1 MTKGRVTPTQLSLLG
16 FIAVLLL
23 AWICYRPALSGAFQL
38 DDADNLSGLAAVE
51 DTASAAN
58 FILSGTAGPSGRPL
72 ALLSFVMQADEWEQ
86 GAEAFLR
93 INVLIHLLNAMLL
106 AACFYQ
112 LSLLQKTERQ
122 KAAIIAAVAAS
133 MWVVMPLLAS
143 ASLHVVQRMTTLS
156 ASFTLLGLFGYLFWR
171 CAIEDK
177 PRRAIIGMSA
187 SLVIGTGLA
196 TLVKEI
202 GLLLPLYVLV
212 LEATVLEKPRG
223 IEQRQWRTWQSVFL
237 ALPVVIVLAY
247 LSTRIVYP
255 DWVAGRRGFT
265 AGERLMT
272 EAQILWTYVQK
283 AVFAVPAKLGVYQ
296 TMPAL
301 NRSLLEPLT
310 MLSSLAWLL
319 LFTLSIIWRR
329 RYPLAALAV
338 LWFLGGHI
346 VESTFVPLEL
356 YFEHRNYLPIAGPIF
371 ALVAFLAL
379 GTDTHRKILAVL
391 APLYIVVSAFSLYGF
406 ASLSGEPSTSSRY
419 WATKYPDSVRA
430 VTTMATYQLTEEGPV
445 RTLDTLDRFVNQY
458 PQHAYLRI
466 QELNLRCMFMP
477 QQDHAPVISEL
488 RRELANVEF
497 TYTAGK
503 MLSQLFTTVTATNC
517 NGIDLEIVAEL
528 AGLLRDNPRYASV
541 PGYNHFHHKLL
552 AGVARQ
558 RGDFEETIDELQRAI
573 SYQGSAELNMM
584 MVTTLGGAGDFDAA
598 RKIILEAWDQGPRN
612 PLARIAWRRELE
624 NLGAYIDELER
635 YSEGVE

>member
-1 MTKGRVTPTQLSLLG
+1 
-16 FIAVLLL
+16 
-23 AWICYRPALSGAFQL
+23 
-38 DDADNLSGLAAVE
+38 
-51 DTASAAN
+51 
-58 FILSGTAGPSGRPL
+58 
-72 ALLSFVMQADEWEQ
+72 
-86 GAEAFLR
+86 
-93 INVLIHLLNAMLL
+93 
-106 AACFYQ
+106 
-112 LSLLQKTERQ
+112 
-122 KAAIIAAVAAS
+122 
-133 MWVVMPLLAS
+133 
-143 ASLHVVQRMTTLS
+143 
-156 ASFTLLGLFGYLFWR
+156 
-171 CAIEDK
+171 
-177 PRRAIIGMSA
+177 
-187 SLVIGTGLA
+187 
-196 TLVKEI
+196 
-202 GLLLPLYVLV
+202 
-212 LEATVLEKPRG
+212 
-223 IEQRQWRTWQSVFL
+223 
-237 ALPVVIVLAY
+237 
-247 LSTRIVYP
+247 
-255 DWVAGRRGFT
+255 
-265 AGERLMT
+265 
-272 EAQILWTYVQK
+272 
-283 AVFAVPAKLGVYQ
+283 
-296 TMPAL
+296 
-301 NRSLLEPLT
+301 
-310 MLSSLAWLL
+310 
-319 LFTLSIIWRR
+319 
-329 RYPLAALAV
+329 
-338 LWFLGGHI
+338 
-346 VESTFVPLEL
+346 VPLEL

-503 MLSQLFTTVTATNC
+503 MLSQLFSTVTATNC